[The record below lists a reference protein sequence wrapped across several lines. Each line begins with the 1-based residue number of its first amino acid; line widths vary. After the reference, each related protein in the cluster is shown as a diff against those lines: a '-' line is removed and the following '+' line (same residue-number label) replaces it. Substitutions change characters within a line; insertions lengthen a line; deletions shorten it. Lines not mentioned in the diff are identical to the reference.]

1 MAVNL
6 LNINL
11 NQLLQANKLCLFL
24 IFILLFSCSSAKFP
38 YSDYKQMVP
47 NNTCHVKIFPNF
59 DYIVFNTNI
68 EILNKNLSG
77 LLLLK
82 KMPDSTTRF
91 VFTNEFGNTYFDFQF
106 TQNQFKIISI
116 IDYLDKK
123 PVINQLKTDLGLLIG
138 YQNSNP
144 IKNFNNNS
152 KLYHTYEYNHFKNVY
167 ITDTLCE
174 QLLSLECFNKNKKQ
188 TEIKCFGTKNN
199 FPDSLFITHMNYH
212 FNLSLK
218 QIVQ

>member
-1 MAVNL
+1 MAFNQ

-11 NQLLQANKLCLFL
+11 NQLFLMNKIHLYL
-24 IFILLFSCSSAKFP
+24 IFTLLFSCSSTKFP
-38 YSDYKQMVP
+38 YSDYNQMIP
-47 NNTCHVKIFPNF
+47 NNTCQNNIFPNF
-59 DYIVFNTNI
+59 DFIVFNTNI

-82 KMPDSTTRF
+82 KMPDSTTRI
-91 VFTNEFGNTYFDFQF
+91 VFTNEFGNSYFDFQF

-116 IDYLDKK
+116 IDFLDKK
-123 PVINQLKTDLGLLIG
+123 PVINQLKTDLGLLVG

-144 IKNFNNNS
+144 AKIFNNNS

-167 ITDTLCE
+167 ITDTLCD

>member
-1 MAVNL
+1 MAFNQ

-11 NQLLQANKLCLFL
+11 NQLFLMNKIHLYL
-24 IFILLFSCSSAKFP
+24 IFTLLFSCSSVKFP

-47 NNTCHVKIFPNF
+47 YNACQNSIFPNF
-59 DYIVFNTNI
+59 EFIVFNTNI

-82 KMPDSTTRF
+82 KMPDSTTRI
-91 VFTNEFGNTYFDFQF
+91 VFTNEFGNSYFDFQF
-106 TQNQFKIISI
+106 TQNQFKIIFI

-138 YQNSNP
+138 YQKSNP
-144 IKNFNNNS
+144 IKIFNNNS

-167 ITDTLCE
+167 ITSHRLIRKGLRCLC
-174 QLLSLECFNKNKKQ
+174 LGFCYK
-188 TEIKCFGTKNN
+188 
-199 FPDSLFITHMNYH
+199 PDD
-212 FNLSLK
+212 
-218 QIVQ
+218 